1 MKRLELLAMGAS
13 LVFGLTSAGLC
24 ADLLPGQV
32 DLGNFSPSGGGSDFV
47 EVNLSG
53 SLISLAARIVEK
65 EEPDVARLLNTV
77 QLVRVNVIGLN
88 EDNRGDLKERIEKIR
103 KELDKGKWERIVI
116 AQKEDQDVGVYLK
129 TRDKDTVQGVF
140 VMVTEAQQQAVF
152 VNVVGDI
159 KPEQLAL
166 LGEKLHID
174 PLKKIG
180 KVTHKEEQPEH
191 KEPVEEKDK

>member
-1 MKRLELLAMGAS
+1 MGTLVIGLATGG
-13 LVFGLTSAGLC
+13 FC

-32 DLGNFSPSGGGSDFV
+32 DLGTFSPSRGGSDFV

-65 EEPDVARLLNTV
+65 EEPEVARLLNTV

-88 EDNRGDLKERIEKIR
+88 EDNRGDLKKRVEKIR
-103 KELDKGKWERIVI
+103 KELEQGKWERIVI

-140 VMVTEAQQQAVF
+140 VMVTEAEQQAVF

-174 PLKKIG
+174 PLKKLG
-180 KVTHKEEQPEH
+180 KVTHKDEEVER
-191 KEPVEEKDK
+191 KEPAEEKEK